1 MESLFLARAETI
13 LLKSAITPTI
23 KSLPDTSTKVSKS
36 TIKNSIKEWSQV
48 TSDQDI
54 LNAVTMPIQN
64 TTPPELSFCSAEVK
78 VISNKIRNPL
88 DKKDIDQAG
97 HFDGTCISN
106 MFMRDKKNGKFRT
119 ILNLKELNKHFSYFK
134 MRTFGSIPDLVNKD
148 CFIPSLDLKDA
159 YHIVPISKEHRKY
172 LRFYWEGRRCQF
184 CFLPFGLSSTPGIF
198 IKILVTPLW
207 IL

>member
-1 MESLFLARAETI
+1 MESLFLAMAETI
-13 LLKSAITPTI
+13 LSKSAITPTI

-36 TIKNSIKEWSQV
+36 TIKNSINEWSQV

-119 ILNLKELNKHFSYFK
+119 ILNLKELNKHFS
-134 MRTFGSIPDLVNKD
+134 
-148 CFIPSLDLKDA
+148 
-159 YHIVPISKEHRKY
+159 
-172 LRFYWEGRRCQF
+172 
-184 CFLPFGLSSTPGIF
+184 
-198 IKILVTPLW
+198 
-207 IL
+207 